1 MRVLRPAILR
11 RARVTIAMRN
21 AITPVLVA
29 ALDAQV
35 ATHGTLAVAVAVGI
49 TPDTLR
55 GARRG
60 HRLNGGTVSALTAYV
75 ASTHPASERRAA

>member
-1 MRVLRPAILR
+1 MTMRTSLAPA
-11 RARVTIAMRN
+11 
-21 AITPVLVA
+21 LVA
-29 ALDAQV
+29 ALDAQI

-75 ASTHPASERRAA
+75 VDSAKTARAQ

>member
-1 MRVLRPAILR
+1 MRNCLAPAI
-11 RARVTIAMRN
+11 I
-21 AITPVLVA
+21 A
-29 ALDAQV
+29 ALDVQV

-60 HRLNGGTVSALTAYV
+60 RVLQGGTVAAITAYV
-75 ASTHPASERRAA
+75 VDSAKTARAQ

>member
-1 MRVLRPAILR
+1 MRKRLTPA
-11 RARVTIAMRN
+11 
-21 AITPVLVA
+21 LVA

-35 ATHGTLAVAVAVGI
+35 ATHGTLAVAVGAGI

-60 HRLNGGTVSALTAYV
+60 NLLNGGTVSALAAYV
-75 ASTHPASERRAA
+75 ADSAKTVPAQ

>member
-1 MRVLRPAILR
+1 M
-11 RARVTIAMRN
+11 AMRN
-21 AITPVLVA
+21 CLASAIID

-35 ATHGTLAVAVAVGI
+35 ATHGTLAVAVGVGI

-60 HRLNGGTVSALTAYV
+60 HLLNGGTVAAITAYV
-75 ASTHPASERRAA
+75 ADSAKTARAQ